1 MDQCVPHLLF
11 LCHRIPY
18 PPDKGDKIRSYRWL
32 QELLKHFH
40 VHLGAFIDDPADW
53 AHVAQLRERCT
64 SSLFLPLA
72 RNGAVFRSLSGLFSG
87 TALTIPYYRDARMRR
102 WARASRISY
111 GIKHVLVFSSAMAQ
125 YAENSSWS
133 TVRRVIDF
141 VDVDSD
147 KWRQYAQR
155 KRGPAA
161 LVFRREA
168 QRLAESESR
177 FAHVFD
183 ASVFVSDHEAE
194 LFRRCVGDVA
204 ERVLAIRNGVDT
216 SYFNAAT
223 DRVSPYPV
231 LSEAVV
237 FTGVMDYWTNVDAV
251 LWFVREVWPMVKEKR
266 PRALFVI
273 VGAKPTPEV
282 LRLRGEDI
290 RVTGRVI
297 DVRPYLQHAAAV
309 VAPMQIA
316 RGVQNK
322 VLEGMAMGRP
332 VVVTS
337 KGLEGIGAVPGR
349 DLLVADE
356 PAAYAR
362 EIVSVLSGCAPN
374 QGPAARRLVE
384 AHYGW
389 AESAEQMVALVLGE
403 R

>member
-1 MDQCVPHLLF
+1 MDQCFPHLLF

-53 AHVAQLRERCT
+53 AHVAQLRDRCA
-64 SSLFLPLA
+64 SSLFLPLD
-72 RNGAVFRSLSGLFSG
+72 RNGATFRSLSGLFSG
-87 TALTIPYYRDARMRR
+87 TALTIPYYRDVRMQR
-102 WARASRISY
+102 WALACRIAH
-111 GIKHVLVFSSAMAQ
+111 GIEHVLVFSSAMAQ

-147 KWRQYAQR
+147 KWRQYAHR

-168 QRLAESESR
+168 KRLAKSEAR
-177 FAHVFD
+177 LAHIFD
-183 ASVFVSDHEAE
+183 ASVFVSDHEAD

-216 SYFNAAT
+216 SYFNAVT

-231 LSEAVV
+231 LSEPVV

-251 LWFVREVWPMVKEKR
+251 LWLVREVWPMVKEKR

-282 LRLRGEDI
+282 LRLCGEDVW
-290 RVTGRVI
+290 VTGRVV
-297 DVRPYLQHAAAV
+297 DVRPYLQYAAVV
-309 VAPMQIA
+309 VAPMRIA

-337 KGLEGIGAVPGR
+337 KGLEGIAAVPGR
-349 DLLVADE
+349 DVLVADE

-362 EIVSVLSGCAPN
+362 EIVAVWLFGISVGYDILIF
-374 QGPAARRLVE
+374 QHLTRF
-384 AHYGW
+384 
-389 AESAEQMVALVLGE
+389 
-403 R
+403 